1 MSGAIADR
9 LAALAGAGEL
19 RYAILVAGV
28 GLGLTAYAA
37 AAGRQVPPW
46 ERRVFLAIHGWPEG
60 LRYLLWPVMQLG
72 TLGGGLLLAVGAAL
86 WIGDVRV
93 AMPVAAAVVLAW
105 YLGKVVKAIVRRG
118 RPADFF
124 EALPLRESA
133 MGMGFVSGHTA
144 VAFAAATAAYPFLP
158 PPAEGVAL
166 ALAATVG
173 VARIYFGAHLPLDV
187 IGGAG
192 LGLALGVST
201 ALASAYV
208 MALVA

>member
-1 MSGAIADR
+1 MNGAIADR
-9 LAALAGAGEL
+9 LEALAGAVEL

-28 GLGLTAYAA
+28 GVGLAAYAA

-46 ERRVFLAIHGWPEG
+46 ERRLFLAIHRWPDG
-60 LRYLLWPVMQLG
+60 LRFLLWPVMQIG
-72 TLGGGLLLAVGAAL
+72 TLGGGLLVAIAAGI
-86 WIGDVRV
+86 WIGDLLAAV
-93 AMPVAAAVVLAW
+93 PIAAAVILAW

-118 RPADFF
+118 RPSEFF
-124 EALPLRESA
+124 EVLTLRETA
-133 MGMGFVSGHTA
+133 AGMGFVSGHTA
-144 VAFAAATAAYPFLP
+144 VAFAAATVAYPFLP